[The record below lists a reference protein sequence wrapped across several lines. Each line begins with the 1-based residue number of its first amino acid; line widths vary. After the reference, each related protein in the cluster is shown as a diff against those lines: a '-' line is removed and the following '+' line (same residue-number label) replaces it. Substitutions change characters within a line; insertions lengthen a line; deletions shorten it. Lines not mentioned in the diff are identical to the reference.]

1 MARPLKF
8 RFRLGLLA
16 ALAGA
21 LALTAIAPARQ
32 AISQQERIR
41 AEERKLQELSIKNA
55 ELAARLER
63 LKDVEYMELL
73 AREQLGLVK
82 PGEVSF
88 VVLPPPATSTATVQ
102 EPSVSKNPAQKVWQW
117 IRSLFS

>member
-1 MARPLKF
+1 MKRPLKL

-16 ALAGA
+16 ALAAA

-32 AISQQERIR
+32 AISQQERIH
-41 AEERKLQELSIKNA
+41 AQERKLKELGIKNA
-55 ELAARLER
+55 ELTARLER
-63 LKDVEYMELL
+63 LGDVEYMELL
-73 AREQLGLVK
+73 ARDQLGLVR

-88 VVLPPPATSTATVQ
+88 VVVPAPPTSTTTVQ
-102 EPSVSKNPAQKVWQW
+102 QLPASKNPAQRAWRW

>member
-1 MARPLKF
+1 MKL

-21 LALTAIAPARQ
+21 LTLTAIAPARQ
-32 AISQQERIR
+32 AISQQKLIHTEKQ
-41 AEERKLQELSIKNA
+41 KLQELTTKNA

-88 VVLPPPATSTATVQ
+88 VVVPAPSTTTATAQ
-102 EPSVSKNPAQKVWQW
+102 EPSESENPAQRAWRW
-117 IRSLFS
+117 IRSFFS

>member
-1 MARPLKF
+1 MTHPLKL
-8 RFRLGLLA
+8 RVRLGLLA
-16 ALAGA
+16 ALVGA
-21 LALTAIAPARQ
+21 LTLTAIAPARQ

-41 AEERKLQELSIKNA
+41 AEERKLQELNIKNA
-55 ELAARLER
+55 ELSARLER
-63 LKDVEYMELL
+63 LNDVEYMELL

-88 VVLPPPATSTATVQ
+88 VVLSPSATSTVTTP
-102 EPSVSKNPAQKVWQW
+102 EPSKAKNPAQKVWRW

>member
-1 MARPLKF
+1 MTHPLKL
-8 RFRLGLLA
+8 RVRLGLLA
-16 ALAGA
+16 ALAGT
-21 LALTAIAPARQ
+21 LTLTAIAPARQ

-41 AEERKLQELSIKNA
+41 AEERKLQELNIKNA
-55 ELAARLER
+55 ELSARLER
-63 LKDVEYMELL
+63 LNDVEYMELL

-88 VVLPPPATSTATVQ
+88 VVLSPPATSTVTVP
-102 EPSVSKNPAQKVWQW
+102 ESSKAKNPAQKVWRW